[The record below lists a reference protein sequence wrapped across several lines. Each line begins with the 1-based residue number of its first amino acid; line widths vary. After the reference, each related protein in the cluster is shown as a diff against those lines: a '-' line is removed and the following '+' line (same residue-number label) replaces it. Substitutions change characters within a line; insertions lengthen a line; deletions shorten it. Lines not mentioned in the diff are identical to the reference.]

1 MNASRSRRTLV
12 ALTCAALAALTL
24 SVADTAAAD
33 NRVAA
38 DSSSDPVVTL
48 HSGAVR
54 GVTASGGYAFR
65 GMPYAAPPTGDL
77 RWRPPEPG
85 AADMSVDNQLRRKL
99 P

>member
-38 DSSSDPVVTL
+38 TAVAIPSSRCT
-48 HSGAVR
+48 AV
-54 GVTASGGYAFR
+54 
-65 GMPYAAPPTGDL
+65 PYAA
-77 RWRPPEPG
+77 
-85 AADMSVDNQLRRKL
+85 
-99 P
+99 